1 MIVQLLIKRY
11 SMKSQI
17 FKTPQN
23 PTFIVISLKALK
35 FQIGL
40 NIKAKKNKNGLR
52 PNKYDGDHL

>member
-1 MIVQLLIKRY
+1 
-11 SMKSQI
+11 MKSQI
-17 FKTPQN
+17 FNPPAN

-40 NIKAKKNKNGLR
+40 NIKAKKNKNGLH